1 MNPDLC
7 ESTGIANDLANEL
20 YQEGSVNVLIP
31 LLESDDIRILR
42 AAIWIVSELGQ
53 KSKSLQLYLFKLLK
67 NDDLYIRYYALDTIQ
82 SCALYSDNQIQSD
95 LIKLSLYDPSDVIRN
110 KVRSILSLYNDD
122 YSTRLK

>member
-7 ESTGIANDLANEL
+7 ESTGITNDLINEL
-20 YQEGSVNVLIP
+20 YQEGSVNVLVP

-53 KSKSLQLYLFKLLK
+53 KSKSLQPYLFKLLK
-67 NDDLYIRYYALDTIQ
+67 NNDLYIRYYALDTIQ
-82 SCALYSDNQIQSD
+82 SCALYNDNQIQSE
-95 LIKLSLYDPSDVIRN
+95 LIELLHDPSNVIRN